1 MQTKGT
7 SFFRKMQEK
16 IDNLKQT
23 LNQCEARDTI
33 SDYCS
38 ETDTEGGCA
47 SDNMLDAENDY
58 GQAANNYSEE
68 PDDDVTLASLVHRS
82 GSSSKIKAPKIR
94 SSSKKVDELCDVAE
108 DIRSSSKKVDEL
120 GDMAEGTRTVLS
132 RSRADHSVGR
142 KRVRVI
148 LSDDESDENPEIV
161 QFKRTS
167 TSPADSM
174 SISGT
179 ALISIAYSYVG
190 MAKIYLLVVLTP
202 HFCGQQIMEQTAAET
217 R

>member
-1 MQTKGT
+1 MYFMETNGT

-23 LNQCEARDTI
+23 LNQCEARDTV

-38 ETDTEGGCA
+38 ETETEGGCA

-58 GQAANNYSEE
+58 GQAANKYSEE

-82 GSSSKIKAPKIR
+82 GSSSKIKAPKIW
-94 SSSKKVDELCDVAE
+94 SSSKKVDELCDVSG

-120 GDMAEGTRTVLS
+120 GGVAEGTRTVLS
-132 RSRADHSVGR
+132 RTRADHSVGR

-161 QFKRTS
+161 QLKRTS

-179 ALISIAYSYVG
+179 ALS
-190 MAKIYLLVVLTP
+190 LD
-202 HFCGQQIMEQTAAET
+202 
-217 R
+217 

>member
-58 GQAANNYSEE
+58 GQSANNYSEE

-82 GSSSKIKAPKIR
+82 GSSSKIKAPKIW
-94 SSSKKVDELCDVAE
+94 
-108 DIRSSSKKVDEL
+108 SSSKKVDEL

-202 HFCGQQIMEQTAAET
+202 HFRGQQIMEQTAAET